1 MHGRNR
7 RLSVMSTLGGAVL
20 VAVLVVAVSATTGT
34 ARSTACAKTD
44 DVSFLQVVSP
54 DFVPI
59 DVMQQNGLSAK
70 YCLNVQR
77 KIIASP
83 PAILQAVVAGDS
95 NIGYNNVGAIA
106 NALAQG
112 IDIKILYALEMAKD
126 NNNGIFVPTNS
137 SIRTLKD
144 LEGKTIGLLGLNGNA
159 HAGIIQR
166 LGRAGV
172 DVKKVKFTVFPFP
185 QMVDGIVSGQIDAGQ
200 LAEPFLSQGADKL
213 RMLFPTYSV
222 FGKKVP
228 TTYLVANG
236 KWAAENPDLVQRFQ
250 QAYGKALIATDQNP
264 EIIRDLVAKQD
275 PSQTRDILARQVL
288 PALTVDLGIPG
299 MRNQLKRMVKLGMV
313 PKEPDYYGN
322 IFIRPKATSGDD
334 LLNGWDRAETLSGK
348 TGNDTILGF
357 EGNDT
362 LDGGAG
368 NDIIDAGLGSD
379 EVSGGAGNDV
389 ISAIDGQKDTI
400 NCGPGKDKV
409 YSDAKDVLSGCESVS
424 HKVPTNLL
432 LGLGVII
439 PQK

>member
-44 DVSFLQVVSP
+44 DVSFIQVVSP

-59 DVMQQNGLSAK
+59 DVMQQNGISDK

-83 PAILQAVVAGDS
+83 PAVIQAVVAGDA
-95 NIGYNNVGAIA
+95 NVGYGSAGAVA

-112 IDIKILYALEMAKD
+112 IDIKLLYALEMAKD
-126 NNNGIFVPTNS
+126 NNNGIFVPANS

-144 LEGKTIGLLGLNGNA
+144 LEGKTIGLLSLNGNA
-159 HAGIIQR
+159 QAGIIQR
-166 LGRAGV
+166 LGQAGV
-172 DVKKVKFTVFPFP
+172 DVKKVKFTVYPFP

-200 LAEPFLSQGADKL
+200 LAEPFLSLGAGKV

-236 KWAAENPDLVQRFQ
+236 KWVAENPDLVQRFQ
-250 QAYGKALIATDQNP
+250 QAYGKALIATDKNP

-275 PSQTRDILARQVL
+275 PTQTRDVLARQVL

-299 MRNQLKRMVKLGMV
+299 WRNQVQRMVKLGMV

-322 IFIRPKATSGDD
+322 IIRPKATSGDD
-334 LLNGWDRAETLSGK
+334 LLNGWDRTDRFSGGA
-348 TGNDTILGF
+348 GNDTILGF

-368 NDIIDAGLGSD
+368 NDIIDGGLGSD
-379 EVSGGAGNDV
+379 KLSGGAGNDV
-389 ISAIDGQKDTI
+389 ISAIDGRKDTI
-400 NCGPGKDKV
+400 NCGAGKDKV

>member
-1 MHGRNR
+1 MHRRNP
-7 RLSVMSTLGGAVL
+7 RLSVMSTLAGALL
-20 VAVLVVAVSATTGT
+20 VAVLVLGVSANAGI
-34 ARSTACAKTD
+34 ARTTACAKTD
-44 DVSFLQVVSP
+44 DVSFIQVVSP

-83 PAILQAVVAGDS
+83 PAVIQAVIAGDA
-95 NIGYNNVGAIA
+95 NVGYGSAGGVA

-112 IDIKILYALEMAKD
+112 IDVKILYALEMAKD
-126 NNNGIFVPTNS
+126 DNNGIFVSTNS
-137 SIRTLKD
+137 SIRTPKD
-144 LEGKTIGLLGLNGNA
+144 LEGKTIGLLSLNGNA
-159 HAGIIQR
+159 EAGIIQR

-172 DVKKVKFTVFPFP
+172 DVKKVKFTVYPFP

-200 LAEPFLSQGADKL
+200 LAEPFLSLGRGKV
-213 RMLFPTYSV
+213 RMLFPIYSV

-236 KWAAENPDLVQRFQ
+236 KWAADNPGLVQRFQ
-250 QAYGKALIATDQNP
+250 QAYGKAIIATDQNP

-275 PSQTRDILARQVL
+275 PTQTRAVLARQVL

-334 LLNGWDRAETLSGK
+334 LLNGWDRADTFRGGA
-348 TGNDTILGF
+348 GNDTILGF

-368 NDIIDAGLGSD
+368 NDIIDGGAGND
-379 EVSGGAGNDV
+379 RISGGAGNDV

-400 NCGPGKDKV
+400 NCGPGRDKV
-409 YSDAKDVLSGCESVS
+409 YSDAKDVLVGCESVS
-424 HKVPTNLL
+424 HKVPTKLL